1 MLKLAQLKKMVSLPG
16 SHQIVSSPARLRS
29 LSNKSCHSRYAATF
43 LMMLSLVS
51 ITLFVIPTFSQ
62 DPISILA
69 GDIKNCP
76 SIYLSPQAVAFY
88 QRSGQEL
95 ASGDKNDALRGYR
108 AAIKLGDLASA
119 ATPAVPALID
129 QFPRAIHISEIKNAR
144 YAGEGTF
151 EDWVSTYIMNEKN
164 KFMLSSPFMDYNDIS
179 LCEQYIE
186 AIPQITFIDRTPP
199 TGGTIKSA
207 TVDIAI
213 TFTVYIAS
221 CALSRITGMTLGN
234 IQNDWRIWWAQN
246 GGSGIGTST
255 AEPSASPKVI
265 ASGQAFK
272 DIVVKGKYRMSLTTG
287 DELIGF
293 VESKDD
299 TSLIFETTDD
309 KPYVFNKKLID
320 RCDLIDL
327 PKSLQKKVVPQQ
339 SQDENSPE
347 SVPISYD
354 SLLQKKVGNILIEV
368 KISNG
373 SIFKGLLVSIDPAT
387 LKINIEG
394 SVIPMSKEVILS
406 IALITPAT
414 LKKSAAG
421 ISIEGPSDTVIVKSN
436 VVDDWGKAKSDIV
449 LAGSI
454 VKEDNIGVSIK
465 VTDGTNRLV
474 KQADIIRVIKHSQ
487 DNSNDNIIKYAKPLN
502 CPQGMVLVDLPPGM
516 QGRPYFKTCVDKFE
530 YPNTEGSL
538 PQGNLSYTDAQQLCV
553 QQGKRLCTA
562 EEWQWTCSSIDN
574 YTYPYGK
581 TLDENRC
588 NSDAS
593 RNLEASG
600 SRINCFSRFG
610 AFDMVGNIFEWVTT
624 SNKQPALMGG
634 PYSKCQ
640 TVSPGMGGEA
650 KPISGLR
657 CCKSN

>member
-1 MLKLAQLKKMVSLPG
+1 MFKVAQLKKMFNLPG
-16 SHQIVSSPARLRS
+16 SQQIISFLAELRLSSDSSPQSHHR
-29 LSNKSCHSRYAATF
+29 ATI
-43 LMMLSLVS
+43 LMMLSFAS
-51 ITLFVIPTFSQ
+51 ITMFASPIFSQ
-62 DPISILA
+62 DQISILT

-76 SIYLSPQAVAFY
+76 SIYLSSQAVAY
-88 QRSGQEL
+88 YERIGQVV
-95 ASGDKNDALRGYR
+95 ASGDKDDALRGYR

-119 ATPAVPALID
+119 AAPAVPAFID

-164 KFMLSSPFMDYNDIS
+164 KFMLSSPFMDYNNMS
-179 LCEQYIE
+179 LCEQYVE
-186 AIPQITFIDRTPP
+186 ATPQITFIDRNPP
-199 TGGTIKSA
+199 VGGTIKSA
-207 TVDIAI
+207 SVDIAI

-234 IQNDWRIWWAQN
+234 TQNDWRIWWAQN

-255 AEPSASPKVI
+255 AEVSASPKVI
-265 ASGQAFK
+265 AKGQIFSE
-272 DIVVKGKYRMSLTTG
+272 IVVKGKYRMSLTTG

-299 TSLIFETTDD
+299 TSLIFETTDG
-309 KPYVFNKKLID
+309 KPYVFSKKLID

-327 PKSLQKKVVPQQ
+327 PKSLQKKTVPQQ
-339 SQDENSPE
+339 TQGEATPE
-347 SVPISYD
+347 LISISYD
-354 SLLQKKVGNILIEV
+354 SLIQKNVLNILIEV

-387 LKINIEG
+387 IKINVEG
-394 SVIPMSKEVILS
+394 SIIPMSREVIS
-406 IALITPAT
+406 GIALITAAAQ
-414 LKKSAAG
+414 KKSETE
-421 ISIEGPSDTVIVKSN
+421 IYRGPMDTVIAKSN
-436 VVDDWGKAKSDIV
+436 IVDDWGKAKPDVIFI
-449 LAGSI
+449 GSI
-454 VKEDNIGVSIK
+454 VKEDNNGVSIK

-474 KQADIIRVIKHSQ
+474 KQADIVRVIKHSQ
-487 DNSNDNIIKYAKPLN
+487 DNSNDNIVQYAKPLN

-516 QGRPYFKTCVDKFE
+516 QGRPFFKTCVDKYE
-530 YPNTEGSL
+530 YPNKEGSL
-538 PQGNLSYTDAQQLCV
+538 PQGNLSYTDAQQLCA

-562 EEWQWTCSSIDN
+562 EEWQWTCSSLDA

-581 TLDENRC
+581 TFDENRC

-593 RNLEASG
+593 HNLEASG
-600 SRINCFSRFG
+600 ARINCFSRFG
-610 AFDMVGNIFEWVTT
+610 AFDMVGNIFEWVST

>member
-1 MLKLAQLKKMVSLPG
+1 MFKVAQLKKMFNLPD
-16 SHQIVSSPARLRS
+16 SHQIISFFAELRLSSNS
-29 LSNKSCHSRYAATF
+29 SHHTHHWATI
-43 LMMLSLVS
+43 LMMLSFVS
-51 ITLFVIPTFSQ
+51 ITMFASPTFSQ
-62 DPISILA
+62 DQISILT
-69 GDIKNCP
+69 GDVKNCP
-76 SIYLSPQAVAFY
+76 SIYLSSQAVAY
-88 QRSGQEL
+88 YERIGQVV
-95 ASGDKNDALRGYR
+95 ASGDKDDALRGYR

-119 ATPAVPALID
+119 AVSAVPAFID

-164 KFMLSSPFMDYNDIS
+164 KFMLSSPFMDYNNMS
-179 LCEQYIE
+179 LCEQYVE
-186 AIPQITFIDRTPP
+186 ATPQITFIDRNPP
-199 TGGTIKSA
+199 VGGTIKSA
-207 TVDIAI
+207 SVDIAI

-221 CALSRITGMTLGN
+221 CALSRITGVTLGN
-234 IQNDWRIWWAQN
+234 TQNDWRIWWAQN

-255 AEPSASPKVI
+255 AEVSASPKVI
-265 ASGQAFK
+265 AKGQLFS

-299 TSLIFETTDD
+299 TSLIFETTDG
-309 KPYVFNKKLID
+309 KPYVFSKKLID

-327 PKSLQKKVVPQQ
+327 PKSLQKKNVPQQ
-339 SQDENSPE
+339 TQGENTPE
-347 SVPISYD
+347 LISISYD
-354 SLLQKKVGNILIEV
+354 SLIQKNVQNILIEV

-373 SIFKGLLVSIDPAT
+373 SIFKGLLVSIDPVT
-387 LKINIEG
+387 IKINVEG
-394 SVIPMSKEVILS
+394 SIIPMSKEVILG
-406 IALITPAT
+406 IALITAAT
-414 LKKSAAG
+414 QKKNEAE
-421 ISIEGPSDTVIVKSN
+421 IFRGPVDTVIARSN
-436 VVDDWGKAKSDIV
+436 IVDDWGKAKPDV
-449 LAGSI
+449 VFTGSI
-454 VKEDNIGVSIK
+454 VKEDNSGVSIK

-474 KQADIIRVIKHSQ
+474 KQADIVRVIKHSQ
-487 DNSNDNIIKYAKPLN
+487 DNSNDNIVQYAKPLN

-516 QGRPYFKTCVDKFE
+516 QGRPYFKTCVDKYE
-530 YPNTEGSL
+530 YPNKEGSL
-538 PQGNLSYTDAQQLCV
+538 PQGNLSYTDAQQLCA

-562 EEWQWTCSSIDN
+562 EEWQWTCSSLDA

-581 TLDENRC
+581 TFDENRC